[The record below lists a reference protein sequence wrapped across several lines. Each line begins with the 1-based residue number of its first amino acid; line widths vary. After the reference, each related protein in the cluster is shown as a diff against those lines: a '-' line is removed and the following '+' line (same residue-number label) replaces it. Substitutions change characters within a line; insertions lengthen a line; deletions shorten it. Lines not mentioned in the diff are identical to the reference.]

1 MTIPGKAAQTK
12 VAQKVSALPPNDL
25 LPAGDFPPLPS
36 ANLPQITPRR
46 KAAIIVNYVLS
57 NGIQLPLSA
66 LPLDLQEA
74 LTFELAG
81 MRSVDKSTLD
91 SVVEEFTSE
100 MESVGLSFPAGLP
113 NALQVLDGSISDA
126 AARRIR
132 NRAGITENDDPW
144 ERILVL
150 EASQLL
156 PVMENES
163 IEVAAVLLSK
173 LKVSK
178 AAEIL
183 GMLPGQRAR
192 RITYAVSRTGAVSP
206 ETVTLIGRAI
216 AKQLDTHDPR
226 AFEEGPVDR
235 VGAILNFAPSA
246 TREDVLVGLDE
257 TDGAFAEKVRKAIF
271 TFANIPARVDAR
283 DIPKI
288 MRDIDQAELVR
299 AIAAAEGANEAAA
312 EFILGNISQRMA
324 DNIRE
329 EVGEAGKVAPA
340 EADAAMNSVVAVIR
354 DLEAQGEI
362 FLIAE
367 DG

>member
-1 MTIPGKAAQTK
+1 
-12 VAQKVSALPPNDL
+12 LPL
-25 LPAGDFPPLPS
+25 S
-36 ANLPQITPRR
+36 SRR

-57 NGIQLPLSA
+57 NGIKLPLA
-66 LPLDLQEA
+66 ELPLEMQEA

-81 MRSVDKSTLD
+81 MRSVDKATLD
-91 SVVEEFTSE
+91 AVVDEFTAE
-100 MESVGLSFPAGLP
+100 MEAVGLSFPAGLP
-113 NALQVLDGSISDA
+113 NALEVLDGAISDV

-132 NRAGITENDDPW
+132 NKAGLLDTDDPW
-144 ERILVL
+144 ERILIL
-150 EASQLL
+150 EAAQLL

-178 AAEIL
+178 AAEVL
-183 GMLPGQRAR
+183 GMLPGERAR

-206 ETVTLIGRAI
+206 HTVALIGRSL

-283 DIPKI
+283 DVPKI
-288 MRDIDQAELVR
+288 MRDVDQAELVR
-299 AIAAAEGANEAAA
+299 AIAASEGPNQAAA
-312 EFILGNISQRMA
+312 DFILGNISQRMA
-324 DNIRE
+324 DNIRD
-329 EVGEAGKVAPA
+329 EVSEAGKVSPT
-340 EADAAMNSVVAVIR
+340 EADAAMNSVIAVIR
-354 DLEAQGEI
+354 ALEAEGEI